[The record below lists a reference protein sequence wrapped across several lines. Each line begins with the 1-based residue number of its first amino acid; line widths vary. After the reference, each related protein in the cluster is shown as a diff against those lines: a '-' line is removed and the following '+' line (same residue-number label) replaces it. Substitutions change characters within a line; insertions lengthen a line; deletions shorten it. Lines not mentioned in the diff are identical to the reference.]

1 LMTNI
6 LDRSLDFNSNISFC
20 DDGTQLTN
28 DAGLLLMTDFLNSL
42 DFDKMV
48 QHFFAQVEWRRRP
61 QYSFYELLSQL
72 LLQKIAGYQNDAMTE
87 ALSEDVALKLCLG
100 VDRLASQ
107 PMISRFINHSDE
119 KITTGFNQL
128 NLALNRCLIA
138 HNNQSD
144 MVLDVDSTH
153 CDTFGRQAGSAYN
166 PHYAANGLHPLIAFD
181 GLTGM
186 LLGAQLRPGNVY
198 TSHGVAEFLAPIIAF
213 INQSNPRMNLLI
225 RGDSGFATPELYQL
239 CLAKKTQFLI
249 KLKSNPK
256 LVSLALDCVA
266 ELRPDDFCDH
276 YFTLDYRANSWP
288 ENWHLRVVLKATK
301 SVDDLFWHF
310 EYLVTTLKEAE
321 IIDLFRAYHK
331 RGIAEN
337 FIKEA
342 KEGFGFDKTNS
353 HSFQANNVRMWL
365 AVLSYTLTL
374 LFKRLVLPQSMQTKT
389 VSTVRFRLLH
399 MAGRITNHARKTVV
413 HLSHSNPFLR
423 LFWFALHRIH
433 QLG

>member
-1 LMTNI
+1 MTNI
-6 LDRSLDFNSNISFC
+6 LDRGLDFNSNISFC

-28 DAGLLLMTDFLNSL
+28 DAGMLLMTDFLKSL
-42 DFDKMV
+42 DFNEMV

-87 ALSEDVALKLCLG
+87 ALSEDAALKLCLG

-119 KITTGFNQL
+119 KVTAAFSRL
-128 NLALNRCLIA
+128 NLELNRLLMA
-138 HNNQSD
+138 QTNQSE

-153 CDTFGRQAGSAYN
+153 CDTFGRQVGSAYN
-166 PHYAANGLHPLIAFD
+166 PHYAATGLHPLVAFE

-186 LLGAQLRPGNVY
+186 FFGAKLRPGNVY
-198 TSHGVAEFLAPIIAF
+198 TSTGVTDFLAPIITF
-213 INQSNPRMNLLI
+213 INGSNPRMNLLI
-225 RGDSGFATPELYQL
+225 RGDSGFATPELYRL
-239 CLAKKTQFLI
+239 CLATKTKFLI
-249 KLKSNPK
+249 KLKSNPR
-256 LVSLALDCVA
+256 LHSLALDCVND
-266 ELRPDDFCDH
+266 LHPDDFCDH
-276 YFTLDYRANSWP
+276 YFTLNYQAGTWSEDWN
-288 ENWHLRVVLKATK
+288 LRVVVKASK
-301 SVDDLFWHF
+301 SVEDLFWHF
-310 EYLVTTLKEAE
+310 EYLVTTLKEPM
-321 IIDLFRAYHK
+321 IIDLFKAYHK
-331 RGIAEN
+331 RGVAEN

-389 VSTVRFRLLH
+389 ISTVRFRLLH
-399 MAGRITNHARKTVV
+399 IAGRITNHARKTVV